1 MQKRLPAEFTFK
13 NRQMRRF
20 FFYLALLHCV
30 FQHAAAQQKEPAVLQ
45 ELAAGRQ
52 EFLLWPVSEATAG
65 AAGQEKVR
73 IPESGDHVVSNIQLP
88 SITYFPAEKG
98 ETAEKGKV
106 RKMRTSQEMRKANDR
121 VSGMAVIIAPGGG
134 HAELWID
141 HEGYRPAQ
149 WLSQHGVAAFVLK
162 YRLAKEP
169 GSHYTVDV
177 EALADMQRAIRFVRS
192 HAAAWGIDTA
202 RVGVMG
208 FSAGGELAAL
218 AAMRYDSVQL
228 PVHDSVDN
236 YSSRPDF
243 QALIYPG
250 NSGRYTV
257 TKHSPPVFI
266 LCGYQDR
273 EDISAGM
280 ARLYLKYKEMGIP
293 AELHIY
299 SNIGHGFGL
308 RETNKGGYS
317 EWPQLLLDWM
327 VQLPRLGGDEEYR
340 GQRGIPR

>member
-1 MQKRLPAEFTFK
+1 
-13 NRQMRRF
+13 MRRF
-20 FFYLALLHCV
+20 FFYLTLLHCV
-30 FQHAAAQQKEPAVLQ
+30 FLHTAAQQEVPAARQ
-45 ELAAGRQ
+45 EVPAARQ
-52 EFLLWPVSEATAG
+52 EFLLWPATVAAAG

-73 IPESGDHVVSNIQLP
+73 IAESGDHVVSNIQRP
-88 SITYFPAEKG
+88 SITYYPVEM
-98 ETAEKGKV
+98 GKV
-106 RKMRTSQEMRKANDR
+106 RKMRTLRENGKGGDEAT
-121 VSGMAVIIAPGGG
+121 GMAMIIAPGGG

-149 WLSQHGVAAFVLK
+149 WLSRHGVAAFVLK

-169 GSHYTVDV
+169 GSHYSVDV
-177 EALADMQRAIRFVRS
+177 EALADIQRAIRFVRS

-202 RVGVMG
+202 RIGVMG

-228 PVHDSVDN
+228 PVHDSIDN

-257 TKHSPPVFI
+257 TNHSPPVFI

-280 ARLYLKYKEMGIP
+280 ARLYLKYKEMGVP

-308 RETNKGGYS
+308 RDSNKGGYA
-317 EWPQLLLDWM
+317 EWPQRLLDWM
-327 VQLPRLGGDEEYR
+327 SQLPLSVGGA
-340 GQRGIPR
+340 Q

>member
-1 MQKRLPAEFTFK
+1 
-13 NRQMRRF
+13 MRRF

-30 FQHAAAQQKEPAVLQ
+30 FLHTAAQQ
-45 ELAAGRQ
+45 ELAAGRE
-52 EFLLWPVSEATAG
+52 EFLLWPASAATAG
-65 AAGQEKVR
+65 VAGQEKVR
-73 IPESGDHVVSNIQLP
+73 IAESGDHVVTNIQRP
-88 SITYFPAEKG
+88 SITYYPAEKG
-98 ETAEKGKV
+98 KGSDEV
-106 RKMRTSQEMRKANDR
+106 A
-121 VSGMAVIIAPGGG
+121 GMAMIIAPGGG

-149 WLSQHGVAAFVLK
+149 WLSRHGVTAFVLK

-169 GSHYTVDV
+169 GSHYSVDV

-192 HAAAWGIDTA
+192 HAAAWGIDTS
-202 RVGVMG
+202 RIGVMG

-228 PVHDSVDN
+228 LVHDSIDN

-257 TKHSPPVFI
+257 TTHSPPVFI

-280 ARLYLKYKEMGIP
+280 ARLYLKYKEIGIP

-308 RETNKGGYS
+308 RDSNKGEYA
-317 EWPQLLLDWM
+317 EWPQRLLDWM
-327 VQLPRLGGDEEYR
+327 SQLPRLR
-340 GQRGIPR
+340 GQ